1 MRDLAADAD
10 LKFFSLNTGSV
21 RAHGDLFTILDAAS
35 RHGISVVSPWREQV
49 AAVGLDRAAKA
60 LRDGGFTLSGYC
72 RAGLFPTD
80 AAHRQEVR
88 DDNRCAVDEAATLA
102 AACLVVVVG
111 GLPQFARPGSM
122 PSKDIAGSRAEVRDG
137 LAELLEYAAP
147 AGVKLAIEPLHPM
160 TAAERSCLNTL
171 RQALDLCDTLD
182 PDRSRQLGLTLD
194 VYHVWWDFEVYEQ
207 IRRIGRD
214 RLHAF
219 HISDWLA
226 PTVDLLAGRGMMG
239 DGVIEI
245 KKLRAAVEAE
255 GFDGAC
261 EVEVL
266 SAEWAKRP
274 IDEFLATAI
283 ERYRAVC

>member
-21 RAHGDLFTILDAAS
+21 RAHGDFLTILEAAK

-60 LRDGGFTLSGYC
+60 LRDGGYTLSGYC

-80 AAHRQEVR
+80 AAKRLEVR
-88 DDNRCAVDEAATLA
+88 DDNRRAVDEAATLA

-111 GLPQFARPGSM
+111 GLPQFARPGST
-122 PSKDIAGSRAEVRDG
+122 PSKDIAGSRAQVHDG
-137 LAELLEYAAP
+137 LAELLEYAA
-147 AGVKLAIEPLHPM
+147 ASGVKLAIEPLHPM

-171 RQALDLCDTLD
+171 RQALDLCDALD
-182 PDRSRQLGLTLD
+182 PDRSCGLGLTVD
-194 VYHVWWDFEVYEQ
+194 VYHIWWDFEVYEQ
-207 IRRIGRD
+207 IGRIGRD
-214 RLHAF
+214 RLHVF

-245 KKLRAAVEAE
+245 PKLRAAMEAQ
-255 GFDGAC
+255 GYDGVC

-266 SAEWAKRP
+266 SSEWAKRP

-283 ERYRAVC
+283 ARYRTVC